1 MFEINKINAPEKF
14 AKNITL
20 LYLIISNLLIL
31 DFKLFF
37 LINND
42 YLMIIKMI
50 YSFIPNFIQDTMYRY
65 IRSKKKRRFAYIL
78 TFVVIVLIVI
88 VLYSSYSFSQFQY
101 VLTTEGFV
109 EMEVGNLIA
118 VGELALVQLRGSCS
132 ELSFYIS
139 LEQALAIQEGFSEE
153 TRFRPMTHDI
163 LVDIIE
169 GFEIEPIMVKII
181 KMEEDTYFADLVLQK
196 WNRLL
201 IVDIRPSDGIAIA
214 TRTGIPIYA
223 NEDLV
228 TKTC

>member
-1 MFEINKINAPEKF
+1 MFK
-14 AKNITL
+14 
-20 LYLIISNLLIL
+20 
-31 DFKLFF
+31 
-37 LINND
+37 
-42 YLMIIKMI
+42 
-50 YSFIPNFIQDTMYRY
+50 Y
-65 IRSKKKRRFAYIL
+65 IRSKRKRRL
-78 TFVVIVLIVI
+78 TYVFTLVVIVLIVI
-88 VLYSSYSFSQFQY
+88 AIYAFNAFSQLQY

-109 EMEVGNLIA
+109 EMEVENLIA
-118 VGELALVQLRGSCS
+118 VGELPLVQLKGYCS

-139 LEQALAIQEGFSEE
+139 PEQASAIAEGLSEE

-169 GFEIEPIMVKII
+169 GFEIKPVIVKIT
-181 KMEEDTYFADLVLQK
+181 KMEDNTYFAELSLQE